1 MLPLEILGRNK
12 ARDTARHW
20 LGQVGLGKRCHHFPS
35 QLSGGEQ
42 QRVALARAFAVS
54 PSLLFADEP
63 TGSLD
68 YANGEHVADLLFS
81 LNREQGT
88 ALVLVTH
95 DQTLAERCSRAMSL
109 VEGRLGV

>member
-1 MLPLEILGRNK
+1 M
-12 ARDTARHW
+12 
-20 LGQVGLGKRCHHFPS
+20 
-35 QLSGGEQ
+35 
-42 QRVALARAFAVS
+42 S

-81 LNREQGT
+81 LNQEQGT

-95 DQTLAERCSRAMSL
+95 DQTLAGRCSRAMSL